1 MKTFTLILSNLILV
15 AMMIMGSP
23 KLLAQSDTVV
33 VPAFDENSQP
43 ALYDFIIGDTTA
55 TGERNNP
62 ERVYKLQRGLV
73 YPLKRTMAIDFDLTM
88 IADEDDPSSPVRPP
102 MLIAIE
108 NNDGDRPNPLLFSNK
123 IGCTIILKN
132 LIFQGV
138 PADKGKTGVQRT
150 AIQGAADS
158 TRMFIDHCVFNGYRH
173 SSVAMWRK
181 GYKLYITNTIFRYG
195 QANKSWW
202 EGVSIMGWDVHGDS
216 LVVENCTFFDNT
228 AAALNIGKTNSFV
241 NYVKFD
247 HNTVMG
253 SQFNVLYTFGQTNA
267 YITNNLFIDTYAMG
281 IDSGGVA
288 AGWVDMD
295 NLQGSIVPV
304 DTNDADILM
313 EEMGITEADRVMEV
327 RNNVYWWAD
336 TIKKY
341 WVARNFPWGDTNNVF
356 MNTRDRS
363 MFNDDANYPHLTE
376 TGNIEADPGFDPVLE
391 KKVVEG
397 FITYGNMLYDALE
410 SESKF
415 VGYFHHYPDGNYVTD
430 ASDIDLPFDL
440 PWPLPEDLSYSNETL
455 KTYGTDG
462 KPVGDLNWFGLPTGI
477 KNVKKANH
485 FGLSSY
491 PNPFT
496 TTTTISYQIDSKVNV
511 RLSVYDLT
519 GREVTVLINRLQVPG
534 TYTIEWDGTNK
545 SGTQLPGGIYIY
557 RLSSGN
563 HASAGKMIILR

>member
-1 MKTFTLILSNLILV
+1 
-15 AMMIMGSP
+15 
-23 KLLAQSDTVV
+23 
-33 VPAFDENSQP
+33 
-43 ALYDFIIGDTTA
+43 
-55 TGERNNP
+55 
-62 ERVYKLQRGLV
+62 
-73 YPLKRTMAIDFDLTM
+73 
-88 IADEDDPSSPVRPP
+88 
-102 MLIAIE
+102 
-108 NNDGDRPNPLLFSNK
+108 
-123 IGCTIILKN
+123 
-132 LIFQGV
+132 
-138 PADKGKTGVQRT
+138 
-150 AIQGAADS
+150 
-158 TRMFIDHCVFNGYRH
+158 
-173 SSVAMWRK
+173 
-181 GYKLYITNTIFRYG
+181 
-195 QANKSWW
+195 
-202 EGVSIMGWDVHGDS
+202 
-216 LVVENCTFFDNT
+216 
-228 AAALNIGKTNSFV
+228 
-241 NYVKFD
+241 
-247 HNTVMG
+247 
-253 SQFNVLYTFGQTNA
+253 
-267 YITNNLFIDTYAMG
+267 
-281 IDSGGVA
+281 
-288 AGWVDMD
+288 MD

-519 GREVTVLINRLQVPG
+519 GREVTVLINKLQVPG
-534 TYTIEWDGTNK
+534 TYTIAWDGTNK

-563 HASAGKMIILR
+563 HASTGKMIILR